1 MPVKEA
7 ENENEAENGIKNE
20 PIRKAG
26 KEETT
31 EAPSSQPVEYYL
43 KHRINEKL
51 ICNNRSGRSKIS
63 FHRIPESLCKDEKG
77 IKNNIE
83 PIAPTMTVNS

>member
-7 ENENEAENGIKNE
+7 EKENEAENGTKNE
-20 PIRKAG
+20 PIRKAR

-31 EAPSSQPVEYYL
+31 EAPSSQTVEYYP

-51 ICNNRSGRSKIS
+51 IEGLVDNQ
-63 FHRIPESLCKDEKG
+63 
-77 IKNNIE
+77 
-83 PIAPTMTVNS
+83 